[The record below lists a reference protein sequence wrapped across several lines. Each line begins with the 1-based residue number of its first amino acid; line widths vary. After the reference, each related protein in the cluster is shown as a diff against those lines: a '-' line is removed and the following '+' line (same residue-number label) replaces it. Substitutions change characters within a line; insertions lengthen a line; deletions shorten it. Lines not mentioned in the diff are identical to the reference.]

1 MKNKK
6 VFFTL
11 LISQILFGLFT
22 LVWLFVALMSVMM
35 FDNPGTENVFWP
47 VLLFIVNWLY
57 PVALILSIIVSWVL
71 YRYNK
76 MKTAVIIAM
85 IPLLWVLA
93 IGGFML
99 YANFS

>member
-71 YRYNK
+71 YRYDK

>member
-6 VFFTL
+6 VFFTM
-11 LISQILFGLFT
+11 LISQIFFGLFT

-76 MKTAVIIAM
+76 MKTAVTIAM
-85 IPLLWVLA
+85 IPLIWVLA

>member
-6 VFFTL
+6 VFLTM
-11 LISQILFGLFT
+11 LISQIFFGLFT

-57 PVALILSIIVSWVL
+57 PVALILSIIISWVL

-76 MKTAVIIAM
+76 MKTAVTIAM
-85 IPLLWVLA
+85 IPLIWVLA
-93 IGGFML
+93 LGVL
-99 YANFS
+99 LLVANFS

>member
-76 MKTAVIIAM
+76 MKSAVIIAM

>member
-6 VFFTL
+6 VFFTM
-11 LISQILFGLFT
+11 LISQIFFGLFT

-76 MKTAVIIAM
+76 MKTAVIIAI
-85 IPLLWVLA
+85 IPLIWVLA